1 MTGAVLTAAAVLG
14 AVVGALVD
22 RAAARFPWP
31 RPATV
36 GGVLGGGPGAGGAAP
51 AGLLPV
57 ATAVLFVLV
66 ALRFG
71 AGVELAAW
79 LWFAAAGVL
88 LGVIDL
94 RERLLPDRVLLPALA
109 GSAVLLTVAAAVTG
123 AWPDL
128 GRAALGSVVL
138 FTALLALGLAA
149 PGRLGMGD
157 VKLGALLGL
166 HLGWLGWPAL
176 LLGVLAGFVV
186 QAAVALVLL
195 AGRRVGLRSELPF
208 GPALLLGALLT
219 AAWSAGP
226 V

>member
-1 MTGAVLTAAAVLG
+1 MTGLVLALAAVLG
-14 AVVGALVD
+14 AGVGSLVD

-36 GGVLGGGPGAGGAAP
+36 GGVLGGTGGAAP
-51 AGLLPV
+51 RGLLET
-57 ATAVLFVLV
+57 ATAALFVAA

-71 AGVELAAW
+71 PTPELPAW

-94 RERLLPDRVLLPALA
+94 REQLLPNRVLLPATV
-109 GSAVLLTVAAAVTG
+109 GAVALLTVAAASLG

-128 GRAALGSVVL
+128 LRAGAGAVVL
-138 FTALLALGLAA
+138 VAALLALALLA
-149 PGRLGMGD
+149 PGQLGMGD

-186 QAAVALVLL
+186 QAVAALVLL
-195 AGRRVGLRSELPF
+195 AVRRVGLRSALPF
-208 GPALLLGALLT
+208 GPALLLGTAL
-219 AAWSAGP
+219 AAGWPAALG
-226 V
+226 

>member
-1 MTGAVLTAAAVLG
+1 MTGLVLVAAAVLG
-14 AVVGALVD
+14 AGVGALVD

-36 GGVLGGGPGAGGAAP
+36 GGVLGGGGGAAP
-51 AGLLPV
+51 RGVLEV
-57 ATAVLFVLV
+57 ATAALFVLA

-71 AGVELAAW
+71 PTAELPAW
-79 LWFAAAGVL
+79 LWSAAAGVL

-94 RERLLPDRVLLPALA
+94 RERLLPNRVLLPATA
-109 GSAVLLTVAAAVTG
+109 GAVGLLAAAAAGLG

-128 GRAALGSVVL
+128 LRAAAGAVVL
-138 FTALLALGLAA
+138 FSVLLVLALLA

-186 QAAVALVLL
+186 QAAAALALL
-195 AGRRVGLRSELPF
+195 ALRRVGLRSDLPF
-208 GPALLLGALLT
+208 GPALLVGTALAAGWPALL
-219 AAWSAGP
+219 G
-226 V
+226 